1 MKKVLVTIC
10 AMAAVLACTKTEVTF
25 DEPGEI
31 SFAPVSRYATKAA
44 EQSGTLV
51 AQSFYVWANTIPAA
65 GETSQAYFENIHF
78 TIKNTGDSYY
88 LGTPAQFWPNATPL
102 KFAGVTA
109 TGNIRTDDIVS
120 LTDFSSISITGY
132 TQPSTF
138 TTAVAND
145 LMWFY
150 ADNNDGGYGK
160 QTNAIAPTMNHACSW
175 ITFNVKVD
183 AKLADVQ
190 AGQTT
195 AYWRDITLKEVAFE
209 SLASTGTATI
219 TFEPVAP
226 ATNVVWEDQSTTT
239 ASHVVY
245 TGNGSLSSTTAL
257 VAESITNN
265 IVVIPQTP
273 TTVSVT
279 YSYTTPAGGTVEET
293 VTGVSLNYNGTD
305 AWAPGVHYTYNLTIG
320 ADEIK
325 IAPTVGDWTPGTGSG
340 LSQDVK

>member
-44 EQSGTLV
+44 ESGTLV

-65 GETSQAYFENIHF
+65 GETSQAYFENILF
-78 TIKNTGDSYY
+78 TKNTGDSYY
-88 LGTPAQFWPNATPL
+88 LGTPSQFWPNATPL

-109 TGNIRTDDIVS
+109 TGNIGTDDDMVS
-120 LTDFSSISITGY
+120 MTGFSSISITGY

-150 ADNNDGGYGK
+150 ADNNDYGYDK
-160 QTNAIAPTMNHACSW
+160 QTTAIAPTMNHACSW
-175 ITFNVKVD
+175 ITFNVK
-183 AKLADVQ
+183 LHSNLNN
-190 AGQTT
+190 
-195 AYWRDITLKEVAFE
+195 YWTNVTLKEVAFE
-209 SLASTGTATI
+209 SLASTGDATI
-219 TFEPVAP
+219 TFEPANVAWTVP
-226 ATNVVWEDQSTTT
+226 T
-239 ASHVVY
+239 AQNSKHVVY
-245 TGNGSLSSTTAL
+245 TGTGSLSSTTAL
-257 VAESITNN
+257 VAESISNN

-273 TTVSVT
+273 TTIAVT
-279 YSYTTPAGGTVEET
+279 YSYTTPAGGTVTEI
-293 VTGVSLNYNGTD
+293 VTGVSLDYDGGN

-320 ADEIK
+320 ADEIE

-340 LSQDVK
+340 LSQDVM

>member
-44 EQSGTLV
+44 VGTGDSFT
-51 AQSFYVWANTIPAA
+51 QSFYVFANTNTENVP
-65 GETSQAYFENIHF
+65 YFSNVLFGYTDNDGIF
-78 TIKNTGDSYY
+78 
-88 LGTPAQFWPNATPL
+88 LGNPSQFWPNATPL
-102 KFAGVTA
+102 KFAGVTE
-109 TGNIRTDDIVS
+109 TGNIGTSATVS
-120 LTDFSSISITGY
+120 MTGFSSISITGY

-138 TTAVAND
+138 TTDVAND

-190 AGQTT
+190 DGQTT
-195 AYWRDITLKEVAFE
+195 AYWRNITLKEVAFE

-226 ATNVVWEDQSTTT
+226 ATNVVWKDQSTTT

-305 AWAPGVHYTYNLTIG
+305 AAWAPGVHYTYNLTIG